1 MQWHPAQFFNDYAPP
16 VPFALL
22 ILNQPINKNAFRL
35 LKRHACFIICAD
47 GGANHYY
54 NNMKSIGLEGTELP
68 NVIVGDLDSIHLDV
82 LRHYE
87 SLGVKVVKNPD
98 QYSTDFMKC
107 LSYLAGN
114 CKDILNTVKQQG
126 RGDSGSCFKSEAGD
140 LDVVIFGGLGGRVD
154 QGFAQIHHLYCAT
167 PSASEQIIRPN
178 GETYLVSEESI
189 SFFLHQGKNTIFT
202 PGGIIPIG
210 GPSLISTQGLEWDV
224 INWKTEFG
232 GRLSTSNH
240 IRAESVEVE
249 TSIPVL
255 FTVELAPYLKYLQ
268 IIFIMGLPFDG
279 SIGGIIFS
287 LEVAIISQR

>member
-1 MQWHPAQFFNDYAPP
+1 
-16 VPFALL
+16 
-22 ILNQPINKNAFRL
+22 
-35 LKRHACFIICAD
+35 
-47 GGANHYY
+47 
-54 NNMKSIGLEGTELP
+54 MKSIGLEDTELP

-154 QGFAQIHHLYCAT
+154 QGFAQIHHLFCAT

-202 PGGIIPIG
+202 PGGSSFKKEKGIRAETKGPNNICSQLCFSENIGIIPIG

-224 INWKTEFG
+224 RNWKTEFG

-255 FTVELAPYLKYLQ
+255 FTVELAPYLKVNASS
-268 IIFIMGLPFDG
+268 GL
-279 SIGGIIFS
+279 
-287 LEVAIISQR
+287 L